1 MLFEYVSE
9 VEVLGI
15 EPVTDSSNL
24 RALVKVRVG
33 NMKIDRFRLI
43 QEPGKRAYVSVPQL
57 EYIKSDG
64 GKSFF
69 PMIVIL
75 DKQLKRRI
83 TGEVLKECESLL
95 SSLGLKEAACQKTLP
110 LPC

>member
-1 MLFEYVSE
+1 MLFDHVPEG
-9 VEVLGI
+9 EVLEI
-15 EPVTDSSNL
+15 KPVTDSSNL

-33 NMKIDRFRLI
+33 DMKIDRFRLI

-69 PMIVIL
+69 PMIAVL

-95 SSLGLKEAACQKTLP
+95 SSLGLKEATCQKTLP
-110 LPC
+110 PPC

>member
-69 PMIVIL
+69 PMIGIL
-75 DKQLKRRI
+75 DKQLKRKI
-83 TGEVLKECESLL
+83 TGEVLRECESLL
-95 SSLGLKEAACQKTLP
+95 SSLGLKEEACQKTIP
-110 LPC
+110 PQC

>member
-1 MLFEYVSE
+1 MLFDYVPE
-9 VEVLGI
+9 VEVLEI
-15 EPVTDSSNL
+15 KPVTDSSNL

-33 NMKIDRFRLI
+33 DMKIDRFRLI

-57 EYIKSDG
+57 EYIKSNG

-69 PMIVIL
+69 PMIGIL
-75 DKQLKRRI
+75 DKQLKRKI
-83 TGEVLKECESLL
+83 TGEVLRECESLL

-110 LPC
+110 PPC

>member
-9 VEVLGI
+9 VEMLEI

-24 RALVKVRVG
+24 RALVEVRVG

-57 EYIKSDG
+57 EYIKSNG

-69 PMIVIL
+69 PMIGIL
-75 DKQLKRRI
+75 DKQLKRKI
-83 TGEVLKECESLL
+83 TGEVLRECESLL
-95 SSLGLKEAACQKTLP
+95 SSLGLKEEACQKTIP
-110 LPC
+110 PQC

>member
-9 VEVLGI
+9 VEVLEI

-24 RALVKVRVG
+24 RALVEVRVG

-57 EYIKSDG
+57 EYIKSNG

-69 PMIVIL
+69 PMIGIL

-83 TGEVLKECESLL
+83 TGEVLRECESLL
-95 SSLGLKEAACQKTLP
+95 SSLGLKEAACQKTIP
-110 LPC
+110 PQC

>member
-43 QEPGKRAYVSVPQL
+43 
-57 EYIKSDG
+57 
-64 GKSFF
+64 
-69 PMIVIL
+69 
-75 DKQLKRRI
+75 
-83 TGEVLKECESLL
+83 
-95 SSLGLKEAACQKTLP
+95 
-110 LPC
+110 

>member
-1 MLFEYVSE
+1 MLLDHVPE
-9 VEVLGI
+9 VEVLEI

-24 RALVKVRVG
+24 HALVRVRVG
-33 NMKIDRFRLI
+33 DIKIDRFRLI
-43 QEPGKRAYVSVPQL
+43 KEPGKRAYVSVPQL

-69 PMIVIL
+69 PMIGIL

-83 TGEVLKECESLL
+83 TGEVLKECDSLL
-95 SSLGLKEAACQKTLP
+95 SSLVLKEAACQKTLP

>member
-9 VEVLGI
+9 VEMLEI

-24 RALVKVRVG
+24 RALVEVRVG

-69 PMIVIL
+69 PMIGIL
-75 DKQLKRRI
+75 DKQLKRKI
-83 TGEVLKECESLL
+83 TGEVLRECESLL
-95 SSLGLKEAACQKTLP
+95 SSLGLKEEACQKTIP
-110 LPC
+110 PQC

>member
-9 VEVLGI
+9 VEVLEI

-24 RALVKVRVG
+24 RALVEVRVG

-57 EYIKSDG
+57 EYVKSDG

-69 PMIVIL
+69 PMIGIL
-75 DKQLKRRI
+75 DKQLKRKI
-83 TGEVLKECESLL
+83 TGEVLRECESLL
-95 SSLGLKEAACQKTLP
+95 SSLGLKEEACQKTIP
-110 LPC
+110 PQC